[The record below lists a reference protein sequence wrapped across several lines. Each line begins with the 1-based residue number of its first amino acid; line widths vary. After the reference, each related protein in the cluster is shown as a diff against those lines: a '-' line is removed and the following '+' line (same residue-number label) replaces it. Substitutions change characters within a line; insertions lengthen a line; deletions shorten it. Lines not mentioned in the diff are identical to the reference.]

1 MNASS
6 ARLLLSY
13 LSILIVPLLVIG
25 IIYATASNLM
35 YTVQYER
42 MSAALEQMAIETQ
55 QRMDEAKN
63 LGIHIS
69 TAKELSKL
77 QKELRKSGQKATY
90 FEMYELSLSF
100 PDYSLFNSAIRDVYF
115 FFNQQDYVMRLPTV
129 VPADE
134 RSYASIGPLLADDY
148 DTILQTMSG
157 KYHEMETVT
166 LRAEGTENKL
176 LGVLQSFPF
185 GMRDEPLGT
194 MLILLDD
201 DFITRT
207 MNANLTSDEGV
218 VVMLDSAGV
227 PIKILQ
233 GETTGAPNL
242 SEIDFS
248 ALPQENVSNFRL
260 NGKSYALCYAK
271 AGGGGHSF
279 YSIVPRSVLLERV
292 GYIKVVIFALSILS
306 VLIGLASCVALW
318 IRKRRVVLR
327 YSRYADEFG
336 GVAEKNGNM
345 WDGLHAVLDSVAQM
359 QTTVRLQS
367 GLVRSGVIH
376 KLLDGEYTQPAIL
389 KQELETAGIKLNG
402 ALYCVAVITF
412 NRGARFGRVGGETLD
427 EFRLRMHELVD
438 ETLDLPNYCCEPEDM
453 LLALIVPLSSQDKL
467 ESVKRE
473 LRAFEDNLIANE
485 HVEAFLGVGEC
496 VGSLMELSESYAQAR
511 SVCEY
516 LRFYN
521 IRKVMSYKDLPT
533 SHDMFYFPLEME
545 LRFIRAIEQGNHA
558 ELQDLFGQLAV
569 ENFATRQLTFET
581 QKRLLELVRCTAM
594 RALPTEETQCGNVRY
609 DAKFKESLEK
619 ADSLEQVFVLLEE
632 CMPVTA
638 MQSTQ
643 MEDKKTEEKKDEL
656 RKLIEQNYGREDYTI
671 ACIAQ
676 QVGVSETKFYK
687 DFKQLFGVSFSEYLE
702 NLRIEKAC
710 ELLKAQM
717 LVKDVSVW
725 VGYNSDYSF
734 RRAFKRVT
742 GITPSAYM
750 EHLK

>member
-271 AGGGGHSF
+271 AGGGG
-279 YSIVPRSVLLERV
+279 
-292 GYIKVVIFALSILS
+292 A
-306 VLIGLASCVALW
+306 
-318 IRKRRVVLR
+318 
-327 YSRYADEFG
+327 
-336 GVAEKNGNM
+336 
-345 WDGLHAVLDSVAQM
+345 
-359 QTTVRLQS
+359 
-367 GLVRSGVIH
+367 
-376 KLLDGEYTQPAIL
+376 
-389 KQELETAGIKLNG
+389 
-402 ALYCVAVITF
+402 
-412 NRGARFGRVGGETLD
+412 
-427 EFRLRMHELVD
+427 
-438 ETLDLPNYCCEPEDM
+438 
-453 LLALIVPLSSQDKL
+453 
-467 ESVKRE
+467 
-473 LRAFEDNLIANE
+473 
-485 HVEAFLGVGEC
+485 
-496 VGSLMELSESYAQAR
+496 
-511 SVCEY
+511 
-516 LRFYN
+516 
-521 IRKVMSYKDLPT
+521 
-533 SHDMFYFPLEME
+533 
-545 LRFIRAIEQGNHA
+545 
-558 ELQDLFGQLAV
+558 
-569 ENFATRQLTFET
+569 
-581 QKRLLELVRCTAM
+581 
-594 RALPTEETQCGNVRY
+594 
-609 DAKFKESLEK
+609 
-619 ADSLEQVFVLLEE
+619 FVL
-632 CMPVTA
+632 
-638 MQSTQ
+638 
-643 MEDKKTEEKKDEL
+643 
-656 RKLIEQNYGREDYTI
+656 
-671 ACIAQ
+671 
-676 QVGVSETKFYK
+676 
-687 DFKQLFGVSFSEYLE
+687 
-702 NLRIEKAC
+702 
-710 ELLKAQM
+710 
-717 LVKDVSVW
+717 
-725 VGYNSDYSF
+725 
-734 RRAFKRVT
+734 
-742 GITPSAYM
+742 
-750 EHLK
+750 